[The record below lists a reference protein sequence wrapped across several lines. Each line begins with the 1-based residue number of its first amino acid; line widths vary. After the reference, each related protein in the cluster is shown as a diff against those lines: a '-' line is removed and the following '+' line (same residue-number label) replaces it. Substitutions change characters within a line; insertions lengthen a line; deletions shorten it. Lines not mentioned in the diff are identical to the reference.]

1 MGIFSDIKAIKDVQ
15 KIKDGKST
23 ANLSISQITGLIT
36 NMTDARNN
44 LSVEEFKEVYD
55 LFNKLRSCNTKMKMN
70 LEGYLETCMDIIK
83 KFDAIAPYEK
93 YSGGNEMEFSF
104 LMNDIRKSSASN
116 IENTQTFSK
125 EELDYINTMV
135 SSSNGMIDESDA
147 KDLMKVLKLY
157 AISGKEKVL
166 EEFEVVAKKII
177 DRSGA
182 VMSISKISFLLGV
195 LNSNGVVDVN
205 EMNRLSEK
213 YQNECLNL
221 MMKDK

>member
-55 LFNKLRSCNTKMKMN
+55 LFNKLRGCNTKMKMN

-104 LMNDIRKSSASN
+104 LMNDIRKSSVSN

-135 SSSNGMIDESDA
+135 SGSNGMIDESDA

-177 DRSGA
+177 NRSGA
-182 VMSISKISFLLGV
+182 IMSISKISFLLGV
-195 LNSNGVVDVN
+195 LNSNGVIDVN